1 MGSLPAD
8 AGNLAGLVESLLGQC
23 EGEGLPYTFRGVE
36 RPKKKSGK
44 LPPYDLLVRERRDPD
59 GHEVKTGVSFVTNV
73 GLSATTALK
82 RLLEG
87 DPSLDHRILVT
98 DQQRRPLKVGA
109 QGAGYYRDL
118 EKLGPGKFEH
128 LKLDFEQYARLDALQ
143 GVVGMARS
151 GDLEIEAPRGTV
163 RPVADSEVVASHHR
177 QDRFRQH
184 PLLRPLLTEETLKS
198 AQTPDEIKLEELHV
212 RQFIMAQLAW
222 RMGSM
227 AQALARGYVAELTE
241 PKPKVDQVWAQFKE
255 IAGTMHGEGLVH
267 ATPHDNDL
275 FLLLRK

>member
-1 MGSLPAD
+1 
-8 AGNLAGLVESLLGQC
+8 
-23 EGEGLPYTFRGVE
+23 
-36 RPKKKSGK
+36 
-44 LPPYDLLVRERRDPD
+44 
-59 GHEVKTGVSFVTNV
+59 VTNV
-73 GLSATTALK
+73 GLSATVALR

-87 DPSLDHRILVT
+87 DASLDHRILVT
-98 DQQRRPLKVGA
+98 DQERRPLKVGA
-109 QGAGYYRDL
+109 QGAEYYRGL

-163 RPVADSEVVASHHR
+163 RPVSAAEVVASHHR

-184 PLLRPLLTEETLKS
+184 PLLRPLLTEEPLPI
-198 AQTPDEIKLEELHV
+198 AEPPNGANLDEPRV
-212 RQFIMAQLAW
+212 RQYIMAQLAW
-222 RMGSM
+222 RMGST
-227 AQALARGYVAELTE
+227 AQALAKGFVEELTE
-241 PKPKVDQVWAQFKE
+241 PKASPDEVWTQFKA
-255 IAGTMHGEGLVH
+255 IAGTMHNQGLLH

>member
-1 MGSLPAD
+1 
-8 AGNLAGLVESLLGQC
+8 V
-23 EGEGLPYTFRGVE
+23 GEGLPYTFRGVE
-36 RPKKKSGK
+36 RPKKKAGK

-59 GHEVKTGVSFVTNV
+59 GHAVKTGVSFVTNV

-87 DPSLDHRILVT
+87 DASLDHRILVT
-98 DQQRRPLKVGA
+98 DQERRPLKVGV
-109 QGAGYYRDL
+109 QGAGYYHDL
-118 EKLGPGKFEH
+118 EKLGPRKFEH
-128 LKLDFEQYARLDALQ
+128 LKLNFEQYARLDALQ

-163 RPVADSEVVASHHR
+163 RPLSDKEVVASLHR
-177 QDRFRQH
+177 QDCFRQH
-184 PLLRPLLTEETLKS
+184 PLLRPLLTEEPLKS
-198 AQTPDEIKLEELHV
+198 VQPPDGSKFDESHV

-227 AQALARGYVAELTE
+227 AQALAKGYVAERAE
-241 PKPKVDQVWAQFKE
+241 PKPTVDQVWARFKE
-255 IAGTMHGEGLVH
+255 IAGAMHGEGLVH